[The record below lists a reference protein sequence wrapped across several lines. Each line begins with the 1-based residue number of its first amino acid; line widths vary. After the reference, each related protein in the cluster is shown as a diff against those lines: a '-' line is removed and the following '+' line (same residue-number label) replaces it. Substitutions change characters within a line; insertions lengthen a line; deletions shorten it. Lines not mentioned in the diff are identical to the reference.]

1 MFIYPGKIVRES
13 LEKVCQD
20 FEMTKSLL
28 IKKIVFNPE
37 KEHYLITLNN
47 NSQRIVDQELLNSYI
62 ESAGLKNSR
71 QIAAALL
78 HSIDLEQ
85 SVPQDYA
92 SNRGDDFWDGEVQ
105 DALDYL
111 EEKNKGKDQVEYDF

>member
-1 MFIYPGKIVRES
+1 MFMYPGKIIRES
-13 LEKVCQD
+13 LQKISQE
-20 FEMTKSLL
+20 FEMTKSIL
-28 IKKIVFNPE
+28 IKKIIFNQE
-37 KEHYLITLNN
+37 KEHYLITLED

-71 QIAAALL
+71 KIAAALL

-85 SVPQDYA
+85 SVPEDYA
-92 SNRGDDFWDGEVQ
+92 INRGDDFWDGEVQ